1 VAPSPVGNIE
11 TVLGILNSFPP
22 PTRPEIPPHKPP
34 VPFDPCAPPSQTLG
48 PTFLIPFRRP
58 LFHPAL
64 TTTIDLGS
72 DTQINGGLPALRFN
86 CTILTGAALSLA
98 LDLHFNQEWNLLQ
111 LAIGDLSSTISLA
124 PSEQL
129 TLEFQTSQRRV
140 LEQTRVDSAEEM
152 NSTESTTVDKEV
164 LNTVQSASKTSN
176 WHVDGSA
183 QYSNSGFTASV
194 QSGYSESTTHAAQT
208 TIDHLSESTKKAA
221 HNLKTLHK
229 IEVRGV
235 SERFVS
241 NRMTRIIKNPYLDRT
256 LSLNVFQLLK
266 LFSVQ
271 TELVELRPALIIDV
285 KGLLFNRD
293 FVAAN
298 TDFLVKSLLD
308 PALIDDLPNA
318 LIGTNPLPARDLEQ
332 ARAAAKSAL
341 HYLYD
346 EPNIFD
352 LPDNLSQDKNVVV
365 LDFAAGGAEVLSG
378 PNLPVVSIDG
388 GRHYGTPNP
397 PIEGGLGQRS
407 GFAAA
412 LRSQMGA
419 AFAYLV
425 FFQKVYR
432 DMASNAQILN
442 ENAIKLAGALADR
455 VGPLWTK
462 LEGDPQRD
470 TNLKDV
476 LNNDSLNE
484 VMRRTPG
491 FLAMM
496 SGMVG
501 PLGGTTPEEVKA
513 IQEREAAELS
523 LQRLLQHLQCNENYY
538 TQVFLAYRAEE
549 TGNQAVVDFVDDVL
563 NRFAHGTSNAGTVR
577 DVINSWFDVRRPF
590 IDKQQMV
597 IPGLNALDAS
607 EVSAVGSELGSP
619 SDFNLADIQPVVLPN
634 VQLPADGIHLEVAE
648 GACVLK
654 DAPVPPCKVDFSLQG
669 ATLSITGEEEGKR
682 KRAAIHSGVPG

>member
-1 VAPSPVGNIE
+1 VKTPSPVLSATGNIE
-11 TVLGILNSFPP
+11 TVLGILNSFLAPP
-22 PTRPEIPPHKPP
+22 RPEVAPHKPP
-34 VPFDPCAPPSQTLG
+34 NPFDPCAAPSQTLG

-64 TTTIDLGS
+64 TTMIDLGS
-72 DTQINGGLPALRFN
+72 DTQIEGGLPALRFN
-86 CTILTGAALSLA
+86 CTIPTGAALNLA
-98 LDLHFNQEWNLLQ
+98 LDLRFNQEWNLLQ

-183 QYSNSGFTASV
+183 SYSNSGFTSSV

-241 NRMTRIIKNPYLDRT
+241 NRMTRTIKNPYLDRT

-285 KGLLFNRD
+285 KGLVFDRD
-293 FVAAN
+293 FVDAN

-318 LIGTNPLPARDLEQ
+318 LLGTNPLPARDLEQ
-332 ARAAAKSAL
+332 ARAAAKNAL

-352 LPDNLSQDKNVVV
+352 LPDNLTNDKDIRVF
-365 LDFAAGGAEVLSG
+365 DFQTAGGPPAEVPFG
-378 PNLPVVSIDG
+378 PNLPIVSVDG
-388 GRHYGTPNP
+388 GRHYGTLKPDV
-397 PIEGGLGQRS
+397 EGGLGARS

-412 LRSQMGA
+412 LRNDMGA

-432 DMASNAQILN
+432 DMASNAQLLDD
-442 ENAIKLAGALADR
+442 NAIKLAGALADR

-462 LEGDPQRD
+462 LEGDPQRND
-470 TNLKDV
+470 ELKSV

-501 PLGGTTPEEVKA
+501 PLGGTTPEELKA

-523 LQRLLQHLQCNENYY
+523 LQRLLQHLLCNENYY

-563 NRFAHGTSNAGTVR
+563 NHFAYRASNPSGVR
-577 DVINSWFDVRRPF
+577 DVINKLFDVRRPF
-590 IDKQQMV
+590 IDKQQIV

-607 EVSAVGSELGSP
+607 EVSALGRELGSA

-654 DAPVPPCKVDFSLQG
+654 DVPIPPIKVDFSLQG
-669 ATLSITGEEEGKR
+669 ATLSITGGEGKG
-682 KRAAIHSGVPG
+682 KQK